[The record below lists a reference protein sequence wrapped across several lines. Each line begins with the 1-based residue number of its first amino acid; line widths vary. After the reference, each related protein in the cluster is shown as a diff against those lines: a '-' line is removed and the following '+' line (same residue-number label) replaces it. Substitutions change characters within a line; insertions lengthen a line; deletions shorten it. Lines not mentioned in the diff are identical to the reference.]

1 MKKKIIMVLVLL
13 AGFLLNGQILL
24 KSDDVAEED
33 NINSIY
39 SDHKAYKVGDI
50 VTINVVESAQATQ
63 SSALT
68 TQKQQSLG
76 GGMGMSAWGGGTT
89 NPFPNVPSWG
99 MAGEETQ
106 NGQGTSSKSGTLMA
120 KISAKVEKILSNGNL
135 VIKGVKIVE
144 VNEEKQNLTVTG
156 TIRPEDIASDNTIDS
171 TYVADANIQ
180 YEGKGPL
187 SEKTSPGIITRI
199 LDWLGI
205 F

>member
-1 MKKKIIMVLVLL
+1 MKKKIIFITLLFSWILIVGQVLV
-13 AGFLLNGQILL
+13 

-106 NGQGTSSKSGTLMA
+106 NGQGTSSRSGTLMA
-120 KISAKVEKILSNGNL
+120 KIAAKVEKILSNGNL
-135 VIKGVKIVE
+135 VVRGVKIVDI
-144 VNEEKQNLTVTG
+144 NDEKQNLIITG
-156 TIRPEDIASDNTIDS
+156 TIRPEDIKSDNTVDS
-171 TYVADANIQ
+171 INVADANIQ

-187 SEKTSPGIITRI
+187 AEKTSPGIITRI